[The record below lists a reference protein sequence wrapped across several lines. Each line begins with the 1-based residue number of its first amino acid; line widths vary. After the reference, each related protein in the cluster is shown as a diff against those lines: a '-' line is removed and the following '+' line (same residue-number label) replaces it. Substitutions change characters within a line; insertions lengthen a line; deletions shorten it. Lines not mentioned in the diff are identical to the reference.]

1 MAKSAPK
8 LMVGL
13 ITGDCYSKWGDDYAE
28 YCKLC
33 QDERETETE
42 TWKPFLNLLNCET
55 NHGVIIQASIKIS

>member
-13 ITGDCYSKWGDDYAE
+13 ITGDCNSKWGDDDTE

-33 QDERETETE
+33 QDERETET
-42 TWKPFLNLLNCET
+42 WKPFLNLLNYET